1 MSNEPHPLTTWRE
14 SLPESERSFAT
25 AGRILGVSASMVYRY
40 EKGLR
45 RIPAEKAIRF
55 EAVTGISRGVFRPDI
70 FMPAA

>member
-1 MSNEPHPLTTWRE
+1 MTTEPHPLTTWRE

-25 AGRILGVSASMVYRY
+25 AGRILGVDGATVYRY

-45 RIPAEKAIRF
+45 RISAENAVRF
-55 EAVTGISRGVFRPDI
+55 EAVTGISRGVFRPDL